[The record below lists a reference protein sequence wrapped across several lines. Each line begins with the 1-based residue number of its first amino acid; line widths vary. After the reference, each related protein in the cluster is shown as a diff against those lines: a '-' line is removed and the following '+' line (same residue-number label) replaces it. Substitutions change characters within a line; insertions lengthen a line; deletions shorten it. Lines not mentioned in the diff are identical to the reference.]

1 MTRLADVADAQDK
14 AAFRR
19 WARENHPDVGGD
31 PGVFSDGVRALEEGR
46 WTQFAAG
53 PVEPAPDAP
62 PSRATVYVHRSAR
75 GLAKVIV
82 TAQRWNARRKQPPRV
97 R

>member
-1 MTRLADVADAQDK
+1 MADAQDK

-31 PGVFSDGVRALEEGR
+31 PATFSDGVRALEEGR
-46 WTQFAAG
+46 WAQFVTG
-53 PVEPAPDAP
+53 PAVPTSDPAE
-62 PSRATVYVHRSAR
+62 SRVTVYVHRSAR
-75 GLAKVIV
+75 GVAKLIV
-82 TAQRWNARRKQPPRV
+82 TAQRWKARRTQPPRV